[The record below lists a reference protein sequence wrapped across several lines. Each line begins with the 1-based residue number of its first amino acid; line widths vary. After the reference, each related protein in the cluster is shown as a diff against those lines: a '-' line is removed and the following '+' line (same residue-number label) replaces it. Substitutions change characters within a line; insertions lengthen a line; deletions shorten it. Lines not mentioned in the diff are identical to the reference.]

1 MRQFHA
7 RHVLAA
13 VAAVLAVSGLAVA
26 PAAAQDEHEV
36 PDNPEGGQAEAA
48 TPDEAPVAEED
59 LTDGQDDSPDGT
71 DSPSGSDDSPRDSFT
86 FEGGGWGHG
95 VGMSQYGALGR
106 AEAGFTHTEILAFY
120 YDGTTVITEPALAS
134 DDVDV
139 RISVDRA
146 TRFIARNGTIT
157 VIGDGEELA
166 VGASN
171 VLTDFESGAWAITAD
186 GGALCGGLCGHRRIV
201 LRFTDGALV
210 TTRHT
215 RNAGGSRVNSEG
227 LTYAHGEFQLTRA
240 ADASRCGKTSL
251 EEYCLVIG
259 ELTMQEYLY
268 GLAEVPASWHSEAL
282 KAQAIAGRSY
292 AASKMAERS
301 RWGQPFDL
309 YSDQYDQVYRAWNKE
324 SALHPARPWPDAV
337 DATDDM
343 VIVELTSIAA
353 TGYIAS
359 AGSNSDCDSS
369 NPESGDPVASDPEG
383 DNPYGADPMFSD
395 PGGDGTEDDG
405 TEDEDS
411 EEDGTEDGGTDG
423 ADPEDG
429 GTKDGTDDEPEST
442 CEPAEDGR
450 VLPEVVTAFYTS
462 SNGGHTA
469 SSDEP
474 WNDALPYLLAKPD
487 PYDAAV
493 DVNGEPQNPL
503 HQWYRTYTADEI
515 SRWLANYRRLTG
527 YANLDVGRIQRITI
541 ENPSASGRI
550 DDALVTL
557 VGSDRTLEV
566 RDSAGNPFGYRFYKA
581 LVVGCDNDRARGA
594 SNCRRPLTTKLSLL
608 SGGRPASGNEP
619 SEEEDDEDDE
629 GEEGEED
636 QTSPAEARPS
646 TIYDEA
652 VSFLVDIG
660 VYDQSALTDFDP
672 HRAVTRARMAELL
685 WAFAEWRPER
695 APLDFLDVSDN
706 HPQWEAISWLV
717 FTGITQGTSDQH
729 FSPDQTLTRSQ
740 TARFLWRLAGR
751 PPGPPDIAF
760 DDVERNGTLGEAV
773 AWMVEHGITHGTS
786 PTAFSPYNTVTEG
799 HMALFLWRL
808 DSRPEAL
815 APSSILY

>member
-13 VAAVLAVSGLAVA
+13 ALAAVLAVPGLAVA

-36 PDNPEGGQAEAA
+36 PDNPEGGEAEAA

-59 LTDGQDDSPDGT
+59 LTDGQDGGQDGA
-71 DSPSGSDDSPRDSFT
+71 DSPSDDGSPRDSFT
-86 FEGGGWGHG
+86 FKGGGWGHG

-106 AEAGFTHTEILAFY
+106 AEAGFTYTEILAFY

-139 RISVDRA
+139 RMSVDRA

-157 VIGDGEELA
+157 VIGDGAELA
-166 VGASN
+166 TGATN
-171 VLTDFESGAWAITAD
+171 VLTDFESGAWAITVD
-186 GGALCGGLCGHRRIV
+186 GGAICGGLCGHRRIV

-215 RNAGGSRVNSEG
+215 RNVGGSRANSEG

-268 GLAEVPASWHSEAL
+268 GLAEVPSSWHSEAL

-292 AASKMAERS
+292 AAAKMAERS

-324 SALHPARPWPDAV
+324 SARHPARPWPDAV

-343 VIVELTSIAA
+343 VIVELTGIAETGYVVGSGGGSDCGSGPA
-353 TGYIAS
+353 TGNPAGAEPAS
-359 AGSNSDCDSS
+359 G
-369 NPESGDPVASDPEG
+369 PG
-383 DNPYGADPMFSD
+383 YGADPMFSD
-395 PGGDGTEDDG
+395 PEDDG
-405 TEDEDS
+405 AEDEP
-411 EEDGTEDGGTDG
+411 EDG
-423 ADPEDG
+423 DPEDG
-429 GTKDGTDDEPEST
+429 DPEGDGAEEDPEDEPEGDG
-442 CEPAEDGR
+442 AEDEPEGACERADDGR
-450 VLPEVVTAFYTS
+450 ALPGVVTAFYTS
-462 SNGGHTA
+462 SNGGYTA

-503 HQWYRTYTADEI
+503 HEWYRTYTADEI
-515 SRWLANYRRLTG
+515 SRWLTNYRRLTG
-527 YANLDVGRIQRITI
+527 YADLDVGRIQRITI
-541 ENPSASGRI
+541 EDSSASGRI

-557 VGSDRTLEV
+557 VGSERTLEV
-566 RDSAGNPFGYRFYKA
+566 RDSAGDPFGYRFYKA
-581 LVVGCDNDRARGA
+581 LVVGCENDRGRGA

-608 SGGRPASGNEP
+608 SGGVPAPDDEP
-619 SEEEDDEDDE
+619 SEEEDDDQPSDDE
-629 GEEGEED
+629 TPED
-636 QTSPAEARPS
+636 ETPPAAARPP

-652 VSFLVDIG
+652 VRFMVDIG
-660 VYDQSALTDFDP
+660 VYDASALTDFNP
-672 HRAVTRARMAELL
+672 HKAVTRARMAELL

-695 APLDFLDVSDN
+695 APLDFLDVADD
-706 HPQWEAISWLV
+706 HPNWEAISWLV

-729 FSPDQTLTRSQ
+729 FSPDEMLTRSQ

-751 PPGPPDIAF
+751 PPGPPEITF
-760 DDVERNGTLGEAV
+760 DDVDRNGTLGEAV
-773 AWMVEHGITHGTS
+773 AWMVEHEITHGTS
-786 PTAFSPYNTVTEG
+786 PTAFSPYSTVTEG

-808 DSRPEAL
+808 ESHPEAL
-815 APSSILY
+815 APHSILF

>member
-1 MRQFHA
+1 M
-7 RHVLAA
+7 
-13 VAAVLAVSGLAVA
+13 
-26 PAAAQDEHEV
+26 
-36 PDNPEGGQAEAA
+36 
-48 TPDEAPVAEED
+48 
-59 LTDGQDDSPDGT
+59 
-71 DSPSGSDDSPRDSFT
+71 
-86 FEGGGWGHG
+86 
-95 VGMSQYGALGR
+95 
-106 AEAGFTHTEILAFY
+106 
-120 YDGTTVITEPALAS
+120 
-134 DDVDV
+134 
-139 RISVDRA
+139 
-146 TRFIARNGTIT
+146 
-157 VIGDGEELA
+157 IGDGEELA
-166 VGASN
+166 VGAAN

-268 GLAEVPASWHSEAL
+268 GLAEVPASWHFEAL

-292 AASKMAERS
+292 AAAKMAERS

-343 VIVELTSIAA
+343 VIVELTSIAETGYVVGSGGGDCDADPA
-353 TGYIAS
+353 TGNP
-359 AGSNSDCDSS
+359 AGA
-369 NPESGDPVASDPEG
+369 DPISSDPGYE
-383 DNPYGADPMFSD
+383 ADPMFSD
-395 PGGDGTEDDG
+395 PEGDGPATSNPDDDGADDEDSEDGDPGDENPESENPEDDG
-405 TEDEDS
+405 TDE
-411 EEDGTEDGGTDG
+411 
-423 ADPEDG
+423 
-429 GTKDGTDDEPEST
+429 EPEST
-442 CEPAEDGR
+442 CDNAEDGR

-619 SEEEDDEDDE
+619 PEDEDDE
-629 GEEGEED
+629 GEEAEED

-660 VYDQSALTDFDP
+660 VYDQSALTDFEP

-729 FSPDQTLTRSQ
+729 FSPRPDPDPKPDGQVPV
-740 TARFLWRLAGR
+740 AAGR
-751 PPGPPDIAF
+751 PPVRPPGHRLRRRREERDAGRGGGVDGRARHHPRDQPHRLLPLQHGHRRPHGPVPVATGLTPRSPGPQQHPLLTDTPRCARP
-760 DDVERNGTLGEAV
+760 VGGTGARFLPPRGKNRARDRTRRPGQTATRRPGRAPAEFRRRRRR
-773 AWMVEHGITHGTS
+773 TRRPRS
-786 PTAFSPYNTVTEG
+786 PRRDRPGPGSPRRRAIWPG
-799 HMALFLWRL
+799 R
-808 DSRPEAL
+808 SRR
-815 APSSILY
+815 